1 MKGNNHAHRPTGA
14 RRGGAVHVCDA
25 RTTRVRVHAIDVDGA
40 STPPATTS
48 RATMTTTMTT
58 TTSAKLPYETFDSWE
73 DGDLGAGFEEE
84 DQHVG
89 TVAGVVALIVGSTV
103 GAGVL
108 ALPTATAA
116 AGILPSSGALLGI
129 WTLLLCDALL
139 LAEVNVAIMRER
151 DEDRLYHGR
160 GHSPVVISLSDMA
173 AATLGE
179 EGKLFTSS
187 LYTFMSLTVLIA
199 YISKASDILS
209 SATGLDVSTA
219 AAIFTV
225 GLGGTLCVGGSKVA
239 DKLNQALTYGLL
251 AMFLL
256 LVLSGAFYADWD
268 SASWIGSVDAVPSTI
283 PIIFLTLV
291 FHDLVP
297 VVCTYLNGDLKKVR
311 RGILIGSTIPLGM
324 FLAWN
329 AVALALVDG
338 KIGAD
343 PLKIISEEV
352 GGAATVLLS
361 AFGLSAIGTS
371 FIGTSLGLSEYLMPK
386 IDDVIQNMDESKEK
400 SPLVRKLYEAMDVY
414 EGKKASFLPSTKRVV
429 AFTSMLAVPLFVAQ
443 TFPDIFLPVSTFVG
457 AYGMTLMYGVMPPL
471 MAWKMRE
478 QSDLHGVCETKQ
490 PSFWHCKITE
500 LLPGGQLVL
509 SALSASAIA
518 IAASKIHDD
527 FTHAIGTADL
537 NNVPVAVGLQTVTE
551 VANVLN

>member
-1 MKGNNHAHRPTGA
+1 M
-14 RRGGAVHVCDA
+14 
-25 RTTRVRVHAIDVDGA
+25 
-40 STPPATTS
+40 
-48 RATMTTTMTT
+48 
-58 TTSAKLPYETFDSWE
+58 
-73 DGDLGAGFEEE
+73 EEE

-116 AGILPSSGALLGI
+116 AGILPSSGALIGI

-179 EGKLFTSS
+179 QGKVFTSS

-209 SATGLDVSTA
+209 SVTGLDASSA
-219 AAIFTV
+219 AAMFTV

-251 AMFLL
+251 AMFSL

-311 RGILIGSTIPLGM
+311 QGILIGSTIPLGM

-338 KIGAD
+338 NFGVD
-343 PLKIISEEV
+343 PLKIISDDI

-361 AFGLSAIGTS
+361 AFGLAAIGTS
-371 FIGTSLGLSEYLMPK
+371 FIGTSLGLSEYLIPK
-386 IDDVIQNMDESKEK
+386 IDDVLQNVDESKEK
-400 SPLVRKLYEAMDVY
+400 SPLVRQLYDAMDAY
-414 EGKKASFLPSTKRVV
+414 ENKKASFLPSTKRVV

-457 AYGMTLMYGVMPPL
+457 AYGMTLMYGLMPPL

-500 LLPGGQLVL
+500 LLPGGRVAL
-509 SALSASAIA
+509 SALSASAVV

-527 FTHAIGTADL
+527 FTHAIGSPDVGD
-537 NNVPVAVGLQTVTE
+537 VPVAVGLQAVTE